1 MPLYENLS
9 RVERTCSSIAA
20 DLLILSE
27 NNTDSI
33 EIVAL
38 NGIYDFEKKPLD

>member
-1 MPLYENLS
+1 MPLYKNLS
-9 RVERTCSSIAA
+9 GVERTCSSIAA

-27 NNTDSI
+27 NNIDSI

>member
-9 RVERTCSSIAA
+9 RVERTCSSIAV

-27 NNTDSI
+27 NNIDSI
-33 EIVAL
+33 EIEAL
-38 NGIYDFEKKPLD
+38 NGSYDFEKKPLD